1 MSALDTLA
9 GLLAAAALLL
19 AVPVPRSRRVGAL
32 WPRGDP
38 VTASAEPAGDLP
50 PSEVPPLL
58 DLLAACLAA
67 GSTVDA
73 AMAAAAG
80 AVGGPAAVG
89 LAQVM
94 AARAMGIALDDAV
107 AVGFPSAPECLTAA
121 GRLLARAETA
131 GASPVDG
138 LGRLAESERQGLRVR
153 AAAEARTVGVLA
165 VLPLG
170 LFFLPAFVVVG
181 VVPLV
186 AGAATSLL
194 G

>member
-1 MSALDTLA
+1 MIAADALA

-19 AVPVPRSRRVGAL
+19 AVPGSRSRRVGAL
-32 WPRGDP
+32 WPSPDP
-38 VTASAEPAGDLP
+38 VAVRAEPTPDLP
-50 PSEVPPLL
+50 SSEVPPLL
-58 DLLAACLAA
+58 DLLAACLVA

-73 AMAAAAG
+73 AVAAAAG
-80 AVGGPAAVG
+80 AVEGPLAVG
-89 LAQVM
+89 LAQVV
-94 AARAMGIALDDAV
+94 AARAMGLALDDAV
-107 AVGFPSAPECLTAA
+107 AVGFPAAPECLTAA

-138 LGRLAESERQGLRVR
+138 LTRLAESERQALRVR
-153 AAAEARTVGVLA
+153 AAGEARTVGVLA
-165 VLPLG
+165 VIPLG
-170 LFFLPAFVVVG
+170 LCFLPAFVVIG